1 VAGRTHGLNSSYN
14 HGCRC
19 DLCRA
24 ASRAHHQT
32 KYVAARG
39 ERPCSVCG
47 QLFTKP
53 SGSQKRCDDCRAR
66 NVRSMG
72 LCDGCGDVYFAGSLA
87 GRFCSRA
94 CYIASRYPG
103 GAGPSR
109 KNHRSRAKFFGV
121 RYERV
126 DRLEV
131 FARDGWFCLLCVTPV
146 DPALRWPHLMSAS
159 LDHVVP
165 MSRGGDHSY
174 LNVQTAHLSCN
185 IAKGNRAGHAAA

>member
-1 VAGRTHGLNSSYN
+1 
-14 HGCRC
+14 
-19 DLCRA
+19 
-24 ASRAHHQT
+24 
-32 KYVAARG
+32 
-39 ERPCSVCG
+39 VCG

-53 SGSQKRCDDCRAR
+53 SGNQKRCDVCVAAGFVKTERC
-66 NVRSMG
+66 VG
-72 LCDGCGDVYFAGSLA
+72 CDTVYFSRRLA
-87 GRFCSRA
+87 GRFCSRSCHMA
-94 CYIASRYPG
+94 ARYPD

-109 KNHRSRAKFFGV
+109 KNHRNRAKFFGV
-121 RYERV
+121 RYEQV

-174 LNVQTAHLSCN
+174 RNVQTAHLSCN
-185 IAKGNRAGHAAA
+185 IAKGNGAGRAAA